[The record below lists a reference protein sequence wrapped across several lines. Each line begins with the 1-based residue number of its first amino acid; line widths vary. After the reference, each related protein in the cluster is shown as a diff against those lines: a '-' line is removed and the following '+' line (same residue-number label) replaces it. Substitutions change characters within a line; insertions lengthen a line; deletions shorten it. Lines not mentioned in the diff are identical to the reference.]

1 MEDIYPN
8 VIEDTSYK
16 YILLDNKY
24 ISTVYIKE
32 YPKELGFL
40 ELIECIPKEYVID
53 IAIECEK
60 QNTMNI
66 LKKLSYQI
74 SNLNSEFSLVKS
86 SQIDMDVLELSRC
99 DAKALR
105 KDIQVNNEE
114 IFKTSFSITFF
125 HEDLNSLYSLIKSF
139 QVKLYSK
146 QIITSISNFRH
157 LNSYI
162 KSLPYI
168 DIDKKDTTF
177 RFLTSGSLA
186 NICPFYTKSLLD
198 KNGIVIGNIDENKL
212 CILDIFDKKYINANM
227 CIFGSSGSGKSFYTK
242 LCILKHYLNGK
253 YQLIFDPESEYENLI
268 NKLQGIYL
276 TSSSK
281 CKYYYNI
288 MQIYQEDINL
298 YGDNYLAQ
306 KIDMILNFIVLV
318 IGIEKENEIAIIE
331 EAIKVS
337 YKNKGIDGSLNCIYK
352 KDFNESKVYL
362 KNEIVN
368 DECFPCLYDVYNNIK
383 QNTIKRKFNQK
394 ILQFIP
400 CFCKVTNFDTQNSLK
415 AIDLKCYDLKTS
427 AIIIRYIINHQNI
440 SFDFYKDRKTIIYID
455 EAWKYIKN
463 TFKNNISDLIF
474 LMYKTIR
481 KKSAS
486 IVLIT
491 QDMSDLFLG
500 DNIEYAKSILNNS
513 QFKLFFKMDYSDLE
527 ILKNV
532 SVINKSD
539 IINISKLSKGYMY
552 LSFNDNNVKI
562 KITASKFEEELLK
575 GE

>member
-40 ELIECIPKEYVID
+40 ELIECIPKEYVVD

-86 SQIDMDVLELSRC
+86 SQIDMDILELSRC

-139 QVKLYSK
+139 QIKLFSK

-168 DIDKKDTTF
+168 DLEKKDTTF
-177 RFLTSGSLA
+177 RFLTSSSLA
-186 NICPFYTKSLLD
+186 NIFPFYTKSLLD

-253 YQLIFDPESEYENLI
+253 YQLIFDPENEYENLI
-268 NKLQGIYL
+268 DKLQGIYL

-281 CKYYYNI
+281 CRHYYNI

-298 YGDNYLAQ
+298 YGDNYLTQ
-306 KIDMILNFIVLV
+306 KIDMVCNFLVLLM
-318 IGIEKENEIAIIE
+318 GIEKENEVAIID
-331 EAIKVS
+331 EAVKMT
-337 YKNKGIDGSLNCIYK
+337 YKNSSIDGSFKCLYK
-352 KDFNESKVYL
+352 KDFNQRKVYL
-362 KNEIVN
+362 KDEIIN
-368 DECFPCLYDVYNNIK
+368 NECFPCLYDVYNNIK
-383 QNTIKRKFNQK
+383 QNTVKRKFNQK
-394 ILQFIP
+394 ILQCIP
-400 CFCKVTNFDTQNSLK
+400 CFCKVTNFDIQNSLK

-427 AIIIRYIINHQNI
+427 AIILRYIINHQNV

>member
-1 MEDIYPN
+1 M
-8 VIEDTSYK
+8 
-16 YILLDNKY
+16 
-24 ISTVYIKE
+24 
-32 YPKELGFL
+32 
-40 ELIECIPKEYVID
+40 
-53 IAIECEK
+53 
-60 QNTMNI
+60 
-66 LKKLSYQI
+66 
-74 SNLNSEFSLVKS
+74 
-86 SQIDMDVLELSRC
+86 
-99 DAKALR
+99 
-105 KDIQVNNEE
+105 
-114 IFKTSFSITFF
+114 
-125 HEDLNSLYSLIKSF
+125 
-139 QVKLYSK
+139 
-146 QIITSISNFRH
+146 
-157 LNSYI
+157 
-162 KSLPYI
+162 
-168 DIDKKDTTF
+168 
-177 RFLTSGSLA
+177 TSGSLA
-186 NICPFYTKSLLD
+186 NIFPFYTKSLLD

-298 YGDNYLAQ
+298 YGDNYLVQ
-306 KIDMILNFIVLV
+306 KIDMILNFIVLI